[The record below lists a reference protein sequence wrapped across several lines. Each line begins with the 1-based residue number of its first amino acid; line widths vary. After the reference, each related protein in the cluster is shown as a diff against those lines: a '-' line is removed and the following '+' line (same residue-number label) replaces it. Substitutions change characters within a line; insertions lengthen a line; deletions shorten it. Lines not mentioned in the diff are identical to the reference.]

1 MRRSENIKY
10 KDEKMRKGE
19 DVKIRKYEDEKM
31 GKGEDL
37 RINKEILI

>member
-1 MRRSENIKY
+1 
-10 KDEKMRKGE
+10 MRKGE

-37 RINKEILI
+37 KINKKNINIRKYKDK